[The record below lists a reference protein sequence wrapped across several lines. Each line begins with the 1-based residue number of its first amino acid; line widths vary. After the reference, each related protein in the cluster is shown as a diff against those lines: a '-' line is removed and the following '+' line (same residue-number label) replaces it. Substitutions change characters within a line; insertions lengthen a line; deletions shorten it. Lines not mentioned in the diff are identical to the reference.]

1 MNPANAITTIRLLLI
16 PVFGV
21 LAIMYGQSI
30 KDGAP
35 VEMLRYLAL
44 SAFIIAAAS
53 DWVDGYVARK
63 LNITSKLGAVLD
75 AIADKVLMLTGLITL
90 SFVSW
95 GGEDWI
101 IPMWY
106 LIMVV
111 ARDLSIGIGCA
122 MILSVNKK
130 LEVNPHWSGKAT
142 TIAQL
147 FTLGWVM
154 LKVVPWS
161 PVYPTIIAAVL
172 TLWSSWAYSLNCIRQ
187 INHINVKK
195 DIKHSEV

>member
-1 MNPANAITTIRLLLI
+1 MRLLLI

-21 LAIMYGQSI
+21 LAVMYGRSI
-30 KDGAP
+30 QDGAP
-35 VEMLRYLAL
+35 EETLRYLAL
-44 SAFIIAAAS
+44 AAFILAAAS
-53 DWVDGYVARK
+53 DGIDGYVARK
-63 LNITSKLGAVLD
+63 LNVTSKLGAVLD
-75 AIADKVLMLTGLITL
+75 ALADKVLMLTGLVTL

-95 GGEDWI
+95 GDADWL

-111 ARDLSIGIGCA
+111 ARDVSIGIGCA
-122 MILSVNKK
+122 MILSLNKK

-154 LKVVPWS
+154 LRVVPWS
-161 PVYPTIIAAVL
+161 PLYPTIIAAVL

-187 INHINVKK
+187 LNQ
-195 DIKHSEV
+195 IKSN

>member
-16 PVFGV
+16 PIFGF
-21 LAIMYGQSI
+21 LAVMYGRSI
-30 KDGAP
+30 QEGAP
-35 VEMLRYLAL
+35 VETLRYLAL
-44 SAFIIAAAS
+44 TAFIIAAAS
-53 DWVDGYVARK
+53 DGIDGYVARK
-63 LNITSKLGAVLD
+63 LNVTSKLGAVLD
-75 AIADKVLMLTGLITL
+75 AIADKVLMLTGLVTL

-95 GGEDWI
+95 GGEDWF

-111 ARDLSIGIGCA
+111 ARDVSIGIGCA
-122 MILSVNKK
+122 MILSLNKK

-161 PVYPTIIAAVL
+161 PLYPTIIAAVL

-187 INHINVKK
+187 LNHIKSN
-195 DIKHSEV
+195 

>member
-21 LAIMYGQSI
+21 LAVMYGRSI
-30 KDGAP
+30 QDGAP
-35 VEMLRYLAL
+35 VETLRYLAL
-44 SAFIIAAAS
+44 AAFILAAAS
-53 DWVDGYVARK
+53 DGIDGYVARK
-63 LNITSKLGAVLD
+63 LNVTSKLGAVLD
-75 AIADKVLMLTGLITL
+75 ALADKVLMLTGLVTL

-95 GGEDWI
+95 GDADWL

-111 ARDLSIGIGCA
+111 ARDVSIGIGCA
-122 MILSVNKK
+122 MILSLNKK

-154 LKVVPWS
+154 LRVVPWS
-161 PVYPTIIAAVL
+161 PLYPTIIAAVL

-187 INHINVKK
+187 LNQ
-195 DIKHSEV
+195 IKSN

>member
-21 LAIMYGQSI
+21 LAVMYGQSI

-75 AIADKVLMLTGLITL
+75 AIADKVLMLTGLVTL

-111 ARDLSIGIGCA
+111 ARDVSIGIGCA

>member
-1 MNPANAITTIRLLLI
+1 MLI

-111 ARDLSIGIGCA
+111 ARDVSIGIGCA

-187 INHINVKK
+187 LNQ
-195 DIKHSEV
+195 IKSN

>member
-16 PVFGV
+16 PIFGV
-21 LAIMYGQSI
+21 LAVMYSKSI
-30 KDGAP
+30 QDGAP
-35 VEMLRYLAL
+35 VESLRYLAL
-44 SAFIIAAAS
+44 ASFIIAAAS
-53 DWVDGYVARK
+53 DGIDGYVARK
-63 LNITSKLGAVLD
+63 LKVTSKLGAVLD
-75 AIADKVLMLTGLITL
+75 ALADKVLMLTGLVTL
-90 SFVSW
+90 SFVPW
-95 GGEDWI
+95 GEADWI

-111 ARDLSIGIGCA
+111 ARDVSIGIGCG
-122 MILSVNKK
+122 MILSLNKK

-161 PVYPTIIAAVL
+161 PLYPTIIAAVL

-187 INHINVKK
+187 LNHIKR
-195 DIKHSEV
+195 

>member
-1 MNPANAITTIRLLLI
+1 VNPANAITTIRLLLI
-16 PVFGV
+16 PIFGF
-21 LAIMYGQSI
+21 LAVMYGRSI
-30 KDGAP
+30 QEGAP
-35 VEMLRYLAL
+35 VETLRHLAL
-44 SAFIIAAAS
+44 TAFIIAAAS
-53 DWVDGYVARK
+53 DGIDGYVARK
-63 LNITSKLGAVLD
+63 LNVTSKLGAVLD
-75 AIADKVLMLTGLITL
+75 ALADKVLMLTGLVTL

-95 GGEDWI
+95 GGEDWF

-111 ARDLSIGIGCA
+111 ARDVSIGIGCA
-122 MILSVNKK
+122 MILSLNKK

-161 PVYPTIIAAVL
+161 PLYPTIIAAVL

-187 INHINVKK
+187 LNHIKSN
-195 DIKHSEV
+195 

>member
-16 PVFGV
+16 PIFGF
-21 LAIMYGQSI
+21 LAVMYGRSI
-30 KDGAP
+30 QEGAP
-35 VEMLRYLAL
+35 VETLRHLAL
-44 SAFIIAAAS
+44 TAFIIAAAS
-53 DWVDGYVARK
+53 DGIDGYVARK
-63 LNITSKLGAVLD
+63 LNVTSKLGAVLD
-75 AIADKVLMLTGLITL
+75 ALADKVLMLTGLVTL

-95 GGEDWI
+95 GGEDWF

-111 ARDLSIGIGCA
+111 ARDVSIGIGCA
-122 MILSVNKK
+122 MILSLNKK

-161 PVYPTIIAAVL
+161 PLYPTIIAAVL

-187 INHINVKK
+187 LNHIKSN
-195 DIKHSEV
+195 